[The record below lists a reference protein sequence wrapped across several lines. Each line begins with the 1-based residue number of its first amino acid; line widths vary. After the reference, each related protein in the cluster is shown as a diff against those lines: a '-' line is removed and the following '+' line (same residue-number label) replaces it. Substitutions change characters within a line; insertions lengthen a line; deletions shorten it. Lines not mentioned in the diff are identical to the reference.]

1 MASPPQSL
9 LNLSRPRFLPRPTPR
24 PPPRPPPNTRS
35 ALHHHHHHHPLLRSL
50 HTRSI
55 RLPLRLP
62 PCRCCAAAPAASIL
76 ARLRFCLLSAASSF
90 ASSPLSPL
98 CLLSAASSFAS
109 SPLSPRC
116 LLSASPLPLLC
127 ASSVRVSALLLS
139 ALFLPFLFSVSVSA
153 RRLLSSSL
161 RSTFKSKCAARN
173 APPLSLSFRRFVW
186 GPLSLSLSLDPCSTC
201 CSILAGPLCCS

>member
-98 CLLSAASSFAS
+98 CLLSAASSL
-109 SPLSPRC
+109 PLRC
-116 LLSASPLPLLC
+116 LSSVPPLCASPLCSSLLSFFPFSSPSLSLLVVFSPLLFDPRSNPN
-127 ASSVRVSALLLS
+127 APQETRL
-139 ALFLPFLFSVSVSA
+139 LFLSPSVGLSGA
-153 RRLLSSSL
+153 R
-161 RSTFKSKCAARN
+161 
-173 APPLSLSFRRFVW
+173 
-186 GPLSLSLSLDPCSTC
+186 SLSLSLDPCSTC